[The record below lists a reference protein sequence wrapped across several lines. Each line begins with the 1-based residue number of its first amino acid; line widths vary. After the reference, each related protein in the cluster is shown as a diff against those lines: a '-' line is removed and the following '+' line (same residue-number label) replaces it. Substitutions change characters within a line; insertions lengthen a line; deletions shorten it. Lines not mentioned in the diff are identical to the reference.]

1 MKPKDS
7 FTFTQIVTGFELAA
21 HARRLSQHTIDDYL
35 NTFRKFQ
42 VHLNSDP
49 PFDTIT
55 KTDIEAFLAAQHTLS
70 NKTLLNY
77 HTGLSALWTWAISEE
92 LATTHL
98 LRQIRR
104 PRPEQR
110 GIVPFSEAD
119 IRAMLNAL
127 GESRPYH
134 NKRIRTSTNRLPNKE
149 RNHAIILLLLD
160 TGMRANE
167 LCSLT
172 LDDIDTKNSR
182 LKVMG
187 KGAKERYIPYSPRT
201 GQVLWRYMLKRKSDF
216 TNRLFVNT
224 TGEPMNRDRLL
235 KQLHSIGGRAK
246 VTNVHPHRF
255 RHTFAINYL
264 RNGGDPYTL
273 KMILGHSTLTMV
285 YHYLAIAQSDV
296 DARHRLAS
304 PVMHMHL

>member
-1 MKPKDS
+1 
-7 FTFTQIVTGFELAA
+7 
-21 HARRLSQHTIDDYL
+21 
-35 NTFRKFQ
+35 
-42 VHLNSDP
+42 
-49 PFDTIT
+49 
-55 KTDIEAFLAAQHTLS
+55 
-70 NKTLLNY
+70 
-77 HTGLSALWTWAISEE
+77 
-92 LATTHL
+92 
-98 LRQIRR
+98 
-104 PRPEQR
+104 
-110 GIVPFSEAD
+110 
-119 IRAMLNAL
+119 
-127 GESRPYH
+127 
-134 NKRIRTSTNRLPNKE
+134 
-149 RNHAIILLLLD
+149 
-160 TGMRANE
+160 MRANE

-172 LDDIDTKNSR
+172 LDDIDAKNSR

-216 TNRLFVNT
+216 TNRLFINL
-224 TGEPMNRDRLL
+224 TGEPIVRDRLL
-235 KQLHSIGGRAK
+235 KQLRSIGNRAK
-246 VTNVHPHRF
+246 VPNVHPHRF